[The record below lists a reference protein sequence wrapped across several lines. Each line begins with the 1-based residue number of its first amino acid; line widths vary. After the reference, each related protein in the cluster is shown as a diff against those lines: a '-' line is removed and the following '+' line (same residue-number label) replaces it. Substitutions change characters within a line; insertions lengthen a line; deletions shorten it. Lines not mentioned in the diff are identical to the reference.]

1 MMLRSIYSSLYV
13 LIGICF
19 IRKILYRIL
28 PDRDKCNYTVMAI
41 VPCAR
46 NLGGNVNVSNT
57 VVVCGAAEGV
67 PISQTNGG
75 IRGDG
80 ANKIFYI
87 LVADAGSV
95 IKFAR
100 KHGCRRAMYVDD
112 ILEPGVIKGNA
123 DVVSAVTDIITG
135 ARAILSDFDMN
146 YPEFVSAGRL
156 MVTHIN
162 ERLNARW

>member
-1 MMLRSIYSSLYV
+1 MELQNLADSV
-13 LIGICF
+13 LLPVISTDKSNERWNKG
-19 IRKILYRIL
+19 RRRQQNILY
-28 PDRDKCNYTVMAI
+28 
-41 VPCAR
+41 
-46 NLGGNVNVSNT
+46 
-57 VVVCGAAEGV
+57 
-67 PISQTNGG
+67 ISG
-75 IRGDG
+75 RCR
-80 ANKIFYI
+80 
-87 LVADAGSV
+87 SV

>member
-1 MMLRSIYSSLYV
+1 MMLRSIYSSLYI

-46 NLGGNVNVSNT
+46 NIGGNVNVSNT